1 VDQRKKII
9 RVFSPADFHGK
20 IPQIKKN
27 KPTGLFC
34 VD

>member
-27 KPTGLFC
+27 KPTGLFGL
-34 VD
+34 D